1 MQRYLR
7 LVGLFSAL
15 AVWGPAGA
23 DSPLR
28 PDRAAFRSIYQ
39 ELLETNTA
47 LSNGSCTEA
56 AARMGARLRAAGF
69 AESDIHYFAVPEHP
83 KEGGVVAVLAG
94 RDPAAKPMLLLAH
107 IDVVEA
113 RREDWTRDPFK
124 LVEEGG
130 YFYARGAMDD
140 KFQAAVW
147 VDTLIRLH
155 AAKPRPARTI
165 KMALTCGEET
175 SGAFNGAAYL
185 ASHERA
191 LIDAEFALNEG
202 AFGVLDESGKRVVV
216 EVQAGEKASQNYTLE
231 VINPGGHSSR
241 PRKDNA
247 IYDLA
252 AALTK
257 VSEYQFPLQFN
268 ATTTTYFRRMAPIVG
283 GEMGAAMKAIADNPA
298 DARAAE
304 VLERDPGYNGLL
316 HTTCVATMLGGGH
329 ATNALPQRAR
339 ANINCRVFP
348 GTALEAVRARL
359 QEIVGNPGVSVTMEA
374 TRGPAVAPPPLTPA
388 IMAPIETL
396 AARHFPGVP
405 VVPVQQSGGTDGIYL
420 IAAGIPTYG
429 ISGAFVE
436 PDLGHIH
443 GLNER
448 LAVQSAY
455 DARDFLFDLVSALAE
470 KQHF

>member
-7 LVGLFSAL
+7 VVGLSLAL
-15 AVWGPAGA
+15 AAWGPAGA

-28 PDRAAFRSIYQ
+28 PDRAAFRSLYQ

-69 AESDIHYFAVPEHP
+69 AEADIHYFSVPEHP

-113 RREDWTRDPFK
+113 RREDWTRDPFR

-165 KMALTCGEET
+165 KLALTCGEET

-185 ASHERA
+185 ASHERT

-202 AFGVLDESGKRVVV
+202 AFGVLDEAGKRVVV

-231 VINPGGHSSR
+231 VTNPGGHSSR

-268 ATTTTYFRRMAPIVG
+268 ATTTTYFRRMATIVG

-348 GTALEAVRARL
+348 GTSLEAVRVRL
-359 QEIVGNPGVSVTMEA
+359 QEVVGNPGVNVIMEA
-374 TRGPAVAPPPLTPA
+374 TRGPAVPPPPLTPG

-396 AARHFPGVP
+396 SARHFPGVP

-455 DARDFLFDLVSALAE
+455 DARDFLFDLVSVLAE
-470 KQHF
+470 KQHL

>member
-1 MQRYLR
+1 MHRYL
-7 LVGLFSAL
+7 GLSGIVLLLASA
-15 AVWGPAGA
+15 VPAGA
-23 DSPLR
+23 DAPLR
-28 PDRAAFRSIYQ
+28 ADQAAFRAIYQ

-56 AARMGARLRAAGF
+56 AAKMGARLRAAGF
-69 AESDIHYFAVPEHP
+69 ADADLHYFSVPEHP
-83 KEGGVVAVLAG
+83 RDGGIVAVLAG

-113 RREDWTRDPFK
+113 KREDWTRDPFK

-140 KFQAAVW
+140 KFEAAVW
-147 VDTLIRLH
+147 VDTLIRLRS
-155 AAKPRPARTI
+155 APTRPARTV

-202 AFGVLDESGKRVVV
+202 AWGVLNEAGKPVAL
-216 EVQAGEKASQNYTLE
+216 EIQAGEKASQNYTLE
-231 VINPGGHSSR
+231 VTNPGGHSSR

-247 IYDLA
+247 IYELA
-252 AALTK
+252 TALTR
-257 VSEYQFPLQFN
+257 VSAYEFPLQFN
-268 ATTTTYFRRMAPIVG
+268 ATTTAYFKRMATIVG
-283 GEMGAAMKAIADNPA
+283 GEMGAAMTALVTNPA
-298 DARAAE
+298 DAKAAA
-304 VLERDPGYNGLL
+304 VLERDPNYNGLL
-316 HTTCVATMLGGGH
+316 HTTCVATMLSGGH

-348 GTALEAVRARL
+348 GMPLEAVRARL
-359 QEIVGNPGVSVTMEA
+359 QEVVASPAVGVTMEA
-374 TRGPAVAPPPLTPA
+374 ARGPEVAPPPLTPG
-388 IMAPIETL
+388 ILAPIEAI
-396 AARHFPGVP
+396 AAKYYPGVP

-420 IAAGIPTYG
+420 IAVGIPTYG
-429 ISGAFVE
+429 VLGAFVE

-448 LAVQSAY
+448 LAVRSVY
-455 DARDFLFDLVSALAE
+455 DGRDYLYDLVAALAE
-470 KQHF
+470 KQRL